1 MIPDETKAKIDNGD
15 YTFIDKVMNG
25 GFGYGKVCIPD
36 ELPQIILAVLFPPF
50 SILWNWYIG
59 IYSIW
64 KTIYKFIVCLVL
76 TMCFYVP
83 GLIYAI
89 NDLACRA
96 RIKVTHSELENLTL
110 NEYRIPNLTD

>member
-1 MIPDETKAKIDNGD
+1 MIPDDIKEKIDSGE

-36 ELPQIILAVLFPPF
+36 ELPQIILAVIFPPF

-59 IYSIW
+59 LYTIW
-64 KTIYKFIVCLVL
+64 KTIYKFIICLVL
-76 TMCFYVP
+76 TMCFYIP

-89 NDLACRA
+89 NDLSCRA
-96 RIKVTHSELENLTL
+96 RIKISESQLESLT
-110 NEYRIPNLTD
+110 NEIYD

>member
-1 MIPDETKAKIDNGD
+1 MIPDDIKEKIDSGE

-36 ELPQIILAVLFPPF
+36 ELPQIILAVIFPPF

-59 IYSIW
+59 LYTIW
-64 KTIYKFIVCLVL
+64 TTIYKFIICLVL
-76 TMCFYVP
+76 TMCFYIP

-96 RIKVTHSELENLTL
+96 RIKIAETDYKTLTFDD
-110 NEYRIPNLTD
+110 TDY

>member
-1 MIPDETKAKIDNGD
+1 MIPDDVKAKIDNGE
-15 YTFIDKVMNG
+15 YTFIDKLING

-36 ELPQIILAVLFPPF
+36 ELPQVILAVIFPPF

-59 IYSIW
+59 LYTIW
-64 KTIYKFIVCLVL
+64 QTIYKFIICLIL
-76 TMCFYVP
+76 TMSFYFP

-96 RIKVTHSELENLTL
+96 RVKVTLSQYEE
-110 NEYRIPNLTD
+110 LTDETYD

>member
-1 MIPDETKAKIDNGD
+1 MIPDDIKEKIDSGE

-36 ELPQIILAVLFPPF
+36 ELPQIILAVIFPPF

-59 IYSIW
+59 LYTIW
-64 KTIYKFIVCLVL
+64 KTIYKFIICLVL
-76 TMCFYVP
+76 TMCFYIP

-96 RIKVTHSELENLTL
+96 RIKIAETDYKTLTFDD
-110 NEYRIPNLTD
+110 TDY

>member
-1 MIPDETKAKIDNGD
+1 MIPDDIKEKIDIGE

-36 ELPQIILAVLFPPF
+36 ELPQIILAVIFPPF

-59 IYSIW
+59 LYTIW
-64 KTIYKFIVCLVL
+64 KTIYKFIICLVL
-76 TMCFYVP
+76 TMCFYIP

-96 RIKVTHSELENLTL
+96 RIKISESQLESLT
-110 NEYRIPNLTD
+110 NEIYD

>member
-1 MIPDETKAKIDNGD
+1 MIPEDIKAKIDTGE
-15 YTFIDKVMNG
+15 YTFIDKLING

-36 ELPQIILAVLFPPF
+36 ELPQIILAVVFPPF
-50 SILWNWYIG
+50 SILWNWYMG
-59 IYSIW
+59 LYTIW
-64 KTIYKFIVCLVL
+64 QTIYKFIICLVL

-96 RIKVTHSELENLTL
+96 RIKVDETTYTQLTGDVFY
-110 NEYRIPNLTD
+110 E

>member
-1 MIPDETKAKIDNGD
+1 MIPDEIKAKIESGD

-36 ELPQIILAVLFPPF
+36 ELPQIILAVIFPPF

-59 IYSIW
+59 LYTIW
-64 KTIYKFIVCLVL
+64 KTIYKFIICLVL
-76 TMCFYVP
+76 TMCFYIP

-96 RIKVTHSELENLTL
+96 RIKIAETDYKTLTFDD
-110 NEYRIPNLTD
+110 TDY